1 MNTNYTDARMNLN
14 EVCNW
19 LTNEGYED
27 LGDIIKDKFAHHT
40 WTVNGM
46 IRKDIVEEIFE
57 RVYGIVDMNMF
68 KRLECDVITALTI
81 VPAYEAHVD

>member
-19 LTNEGYED
+19 LNGKGYNE
-27 LGDIIKDKFAHHT
+27 LADIIKDKFTTHT
-40 WTVNGM
+40 WTKDGM
-46 IRKDIVEEIFE
+46 IRRDIVKEIFE
-57 RVYGIVDMNMF
+57 RAFDGTTTF
-68 KRLECDVITALTI
+68 RHLTSDVATILTI

>member
-19 LTNEGYED
+19 LSDRDYSD
-27 LGDIIKDKFAHHT
+27 VADIIKDKFSYHT

-46 IRKDIVEEIFE
+46 LRVDIIKEIFE
-57 RVYGIVDMNMF
+57 RVFDDAIMF
-68 KRLECDVITALTI
+68 RQLQCDVTTALSI
-81 VPAYEAHVD
+81 IPAYEAHVD

>member
-19 LTNEGYED
+19 LSDRGYSD
-27 LGDIIKDKFAHHT
+27 LADIIKDKLSHVHHT

-46 IRKDIVEEIFE
+46 IRKDIIEEIFE
-57 RVYGIVDMNMF
+57 RVFDTELMF
-68 KRLECDVITALTI
+68 KQLQCDVITALTI
-81 VPAYEAHVD
+81 IPAYEAHVD

>member
-19 LTNEGYED
+19 LSDRDYSD
-27 LGDIIKDKFAHHT
+27 LADIIKDKFSYHT
-40 WTVNGM
+40 WTKDGM
-46 IRKDIVEEIFE
+46 TRVDIIKEIFE
-57 RVYGIVDMNMF
+57 RVFDTELMF
-68 KRLECDVITALTI
+68 RQLQCDVTTALSI